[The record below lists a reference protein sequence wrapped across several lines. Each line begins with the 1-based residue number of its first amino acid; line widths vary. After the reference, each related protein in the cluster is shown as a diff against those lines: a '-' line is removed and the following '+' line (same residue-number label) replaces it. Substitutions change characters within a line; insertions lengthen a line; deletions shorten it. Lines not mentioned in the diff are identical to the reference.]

1 MSSRR
6 SLCQGVATW
15 IILSVVATP
24 AFAQSPEASPAPND
38 ESPQAESQ
46 AGDNDQGAIVITGSR
61 VARDGFD
68 APTPTT
74 VLSADELQARGTT
87 QIGAFLTEVPAF
99 RASTSPQSNPQ
110 SSRGAGQYFADLRG
124 LGNVRTLVL
133 VDGRRFT
140 PSSPEGQVDLNMIPT
155 VLVDRIDVV
164 TGGAS
169 AQWGSDAVAGV
180 VNIILNTRLDGF
192 RSDFSFGITT
202 YGDNEEYR
210 ASLAYG
216 SDFADGRGHFVVG
229 GEHVTSDGVDS
240 HFERPFGRDQQEQ
253 VSYSGVRPADAPSRF
268 YASGVRPINMT
279 RGGLIIGP
287 NTGPGQALRGIQ
299 FGAGSTSQPFTYG
312 TAVGTSAINFTG
324 GEPGFSIR
332 SGHYLIMPVERT
344 NGLFHVNYELSDAIR
359 LFGEVNYGRSGSDY
373 TTAFPRDSA
382 PGNVTIQR
390 DNAYLPDN
398 VRTIMLNNNITS
410 FSLGREYRDF
420 GPIDTSNFN
429 TTVRAVLGGS
439 GSLGGGWTWDA
450 YYAYGRNEFRSIQE
464 NMKINQNLRFAVDA
478 VRDLSGNIVCRDA
491 AARAAGCVPINLFG
505 EGSPSAAALN
515 YVTGTAIYEVESV
528 QQVAAANIQGEPFST
543 WAGPVSI
550 AAGVEH
556 RNERSEALSDQLS
569 QGDAFAYGNPKA
581 YEGSY
586 TVNEGYFE
594 AVVPLARDLPFA
606 RRLDLNGA
614 VRYADYSTSGGVW
627 TWKLGG
633 TWEVTDFLTL
643 RATRSRDIRA
653 PNNSDLFAELNQI
666 ATLRNPFTGASGQV
680 RVQLGGNPD
689 LRPEKADTLT
699 AGVVVSPTFIPGL
712 RLSVDYWDIDI
723 SDAISSYNSQTV
735 LDNCA
740 NEVNGG
746 GAGFFCSFV
755 DRTGNNVDEVRAP
768 LLNIAGFRARG
779 IDFEASY
786 RFNLGGGTMNARLF
800 GTYTKD
806 LIFDDGLGVA
816 RTYNGAGV
824 LQNVGSVIDRA
835 GQVGGANSGFNTGAT
850 NAPSWVVNASLSYRL
865 ANWTATVQGRYVDGG
880 LIDAA
885 LVGPDDEDYNPAS
898 PISIGDNTVSG
909 RFYTNVALN
918 YRVNAQVEVYG
929 VVDNLFNVQPPFP
942 YTALVGLYDK
952 AGRTFRLGARL
963 QF

>member
-1 MSSRR
+1 MSSRL

-15 IILSVVATP
+15 IILSAVASP
-24 AFAQSPEASPAPND
+24 AFAQPQTDGAAPAADPAQTAAD
-38 ESPQAESQ
+38 AE
-46 AGDNDQGAIVITGSR
+46 DQGAIVITGSR

-87 QIGAFLTEVPAF
+87 QIGAFLNEVPAF
-99 RASTSPQSNPQ
+99 RASTSPQTNPQ

-216 SDFADGRGHFVVG
+216 SDFAGGRGHFVVG
-229 GEHVTSDGVDS
+229 GEHVTSAGVDS
-240 HFERPFGRDQQEQ
+240 HLERAFGRDQQEQ
-253 VSYSGVRPADAPSRF
+253 VSYSGTRPADAPSRF

-279 RGGLIIGP
+279 HGGLIIGP

-299 FGAGSTSQPFTYG
+299 FGPGSVSQPFNYG

-332 SGHYLIMPVERT
+332 SGHYLILPVERT
-344 NGLFHVNYELSDAIR
+344 TGLFHVNYEVSDAIR
-359 LFGEVNYGRSGSDY
+359 LFGEVNYGRSGSEY
-373 TTAFPRDSA
+373 TTAYPRDTA
-382 PGNVTIQR
+382 PGAIVIQR

-398 VRTIMLNNNITS
+398 VRQIMLANNITS

-420 GPIDTSNFN
+420 GPIETRNFN
-429 TTVRAVLGGS
+429 TTVRALLGGS
-439 GSLGGGWTWDA
+439 GSLGGGWTWNA
-450 YYAYGRNEFRSIQE
+450 HYAYGRNEFRSTQANLKLIP
-464 NMKINQNLRFAVDA
+464 NLRFAADA
-478 VRDLSGNIVCRDA
+478 IRDGTGNIVCRDA

-505 EGSPSAAALN
+505 EGSPNAAAID
-515 YVTGTAIYEVESV
+515 YVTGTAIYTVDST

-556 RNERSEALSDQLS
+556 RNERSEALSDPLS
-569 QGDAFAYGNPKA
+569 QADTFQYGNPKA

-627 TWKLGG
+627 TWKIGG
-633 TWEVTDFLTL
+633 TWEVSDFLTL

-666 ATLRNPFTGASGQV
+666 ATLRNPFTGASGQI

-689 LRPEKADTLT
+689 LRPEEADTLT
-699 AGVVVSPTFIPGL
+699 LGVVLSPTFIPGL
-712 RLSVDYWDIDI
+712 RLSVDYWDIKIDG
-723 SDAISSYNSQTV
+723 AISSYNSQTV

-740 NEVNGG
+740 AEVNAGA
-746 GAGFFCSFV
+746 AGFFCGFV
-755 DRTGNNVDEVRAP
+755 DRTGTNVDEVRAP
-768 LLNIAGFRARG
+768 LLNVAGFRARG
-779 IDFEASY
+779 VDFEASY

-865 ANWTATVQGRYVDGG
+865 DDWTATVQGRYVGGG

-885 LVGPDDEDYNPAS
+885 LVGPDDPDYNPAS
-898 PISIGDNTVSG
+898 PISIGDNTVPG
-909 RFYTNVALN
+909 RFYTSVALN
-918 YRVNAQVEVYG
+918 YRVTDQVEIYG
-929 VVDNLFNVQPPFP
+929 VVDNLTNEQPPFP